1 MDLYEPTINALNSID
16 KHVSKGG
23 YIIFDE
29 GLKKDWSE
37 GKAIKKFY
45 NLNKKKYKM
54 IKINKFYQPDLMLRK
69 L

>member
-1 MDLYEPTINALNSID
+1 MFQ
-16 KHVSKGG
+16 KGG

-45 NLNKKKYKM
+45 NLNKKKYKI
-54 IKINKFYQPDLMLRK
+54 IKIDKFYQPDLMLKK

>member
-1 MDLYEPTINALNSID
+1 MDLYDPTMNALNSIHN
-16 KHVSKGG
+16 HVSKGG

-45 NLNKKKYKM
+45 NLNKKKYKI
-54 IKINKFYQPDLMLRK
+54 IKIDKFYQPDLMLKK